1 MKPGRT
7 LLDLGGSHRR
17 VPNASTLRK
26 QTTEHSMKIE
36 FVEDIDLALRKRLG
50 GRVTKRRRFKPGEVQ
65 DVEFLGEDSDLE
77 TIDFQFENGLF
88 AIKVPR
94 LAVRVTN

>member
-1 MKPGRT
+1 
-7 LLDLGGSHRR
+7 
-17 VPNASTLRK
+17 
-26 QTTEHSMKIE
+26 MKIE

-65 DVEFLGEDSDLE
+65 DAEFLGEDSDLE
-77 TIDFQFENGLF
+77 TIDFQFEKGLF